1 MDVNDKLLS
10 FEEYYEYLESSFLD
24 LVRIIP
30 LENHPRTFSPRL
42 YEILHSVCS
51 QIEGVLKLMCD
62 EMALKYTS
70 FPQTYA
76 TLNRDGVIVKQK
88 VSLRNRPK
96 WKAIAPFRCNFAC
109 LSRIDDDKHDCNQ
122 DSAKP
127 KWWGAY
133 NKSKHNLPQGYRI
146 GNVENT
152 YLALA
157 SLYVLQHMMKFRSSN
172 MNEFL
177 KQKHWLFTKD
187 YMIHKDAPDSFTQSL
202 PKMPS
207 SMFIP
212 LTAFMTTDR

>member
-10 FEEYYEYLESSFLD
+10 FEEYYGYLESSFLD

-30 LENHPRTFSPRL
+30 LENHPKTFSPRL

-62 EMALKYTS
+62 ETAPKYIT
-70 FPQTYA
+70 FPRMYA
-76 TLNRDGVIVKQK
+76 DLNRDGAITKQE
-88 VSLRNRPK
+88 VSLRSRPK
-96 WKAIAPFRCNFAC
+96 WKAIMPFRCNFAC
-109 LSRIDDDKHDCNQ
+109 HFRTDDDKHNCRQ
-122 DSAKP
+122 DRAKP
-127 KWWGAY
+127 KWWDAY
-133 NKSKHNLPQGYRI
+133 NASKHNLPQGYKV

-172 MNEFL
+172 MDEFL
-177 KQKHWLFTKD
+177 KQNHWLVTKY
-187 YMIHKDAPDSFTQSL
+187 YMIHKDRPDSFTHSL

-212 LTAFMTTDR
+212 LTEFMTTDR